1 MSTQA
6 LTAQHLTR
14 HFGDRVAV
22 DDVSFELEAGQIF
35 ALLGPNGA
43 GKTTTLRMLAGLIA
57 PTSGSVNIGG
67 EAMTPRAAPKLRER
81 LGFLTEAPGLWDN
94 LTVRDNL
101 MVYAQL
107 YGMHDAEKAV
117 SEVLT
122 LFEIA
127 DRRDDRTA
135 RLSKGLK
142 QRVALARALVH
153 RPRIV
158 LLDEPTAGLDPE
170 SARDVREL
178 IVAMRGEG
186 RAVLLCTH
194 NLDEVERVA
203 DRVAVLRSRLVAI
216 GTPAELRQRLFT
228 SRLRIRVSQDAES
241 FAARLRTSGVGD
253 VSADGTWLS
262 LSEGTLTTPQ
272 IVRMLVDAGAG
283 IEAVERDE
291 PSLEDVYLK
300 LLNPDG
306 ASK

>member
-1 MSTQA
+1 MATQA
-6 LTAQHLTR
+6 LTARHLTR

-22 DDVSFELEAGQIF
+22 DDVSFELEPGQIF

-57 PTSGSVNIGG
+57 PTSGSVKIGN
-67 EAMTPRAAPKLRER
+67 EAMTPDAAPKLRER

-94 LTVRDNL
+94 LTVHDNL
-101 MVYAQL
+101 LVYAQL
-107 YGMHDAEKAV
+107 YGMRDADKAV
-117 SEVLT
+117 QEALA

-127 DRRDDRTA
+127 DRSNDRTA

-142 QRVALARALVH
+142 QRVALARAIVH
-153 RPRIV
+153 RPNIV

-216 GTPAELRQRLFT
+216 GTTGELRERLFT
-228 SRLRIRVSQDAES
+228 SRLRIRVTADAES
-241 FAARLRTSGVGD
+241 LAARLRTTGLND
-253 VSADGTWLS
+253 VLADGTWLS
-262 LSEGTLTTPQ
+262 LPGGTMTPQ
-272 IVRMLVDAGAG
+272 IVRMLVELGAG

-291 PSLEDVYLK
+291 PSLEEVYLK
-300 LLNPDG
+300 LLHADG
-306 ASK
+306 APR

>member
-1 MSTQA
+1 MTTQA

-14 HFGDRVAV
+14 HFGNRVAV
-22 DDVSFELEAGQIF
+22 DDVSFELEPGQIF

-57 PTSGSVNIGG
+57 PTSGSVKIGG
-67 EAMTPRAAPKLRER
+67 EAMTPGAAPKLRER
-81 LGFLTEAPGLWDN
+81 LGFLTEAPGLWDT
-94 LTVRDNL
+94 LTVHDNL

-117 SEVLT
+117 SDALT

-142 QRVALARALVH
+142 QRVALARAIVH

-178 IVAMRGEG
+178 IVAMRSEG

-194 NLDEVERVA
+194 NLAEVERVA

-216 GTPAELRQRLFT
+216 GTPGELRQRLFT
-228 SRLRIRVSQDAES
+228 SRLRIRVSQDPES
-241 FAARLRTSGVGD
+241 FAARLRSSGLTD
-253 VSADGTWLS
+253 VRTDGGWLS
-262 LSEGTLTTPQ
+262 LSEGGFATPQ
-272 IVRMLVDAGAG
+272 IVRMLVEAGAG

-291 PSLEDVYLK
+291 PSLEDVYLR
-300 LLNPDG
+300 LLHSDG
-306 ASK
+306 GTG